1 MEEHM
6 MEVFEMLLDHGSL
19 GLFAAFLVWLY
30 TSMQKR
36 MDALVDRFQ
45 DQLDRKR
52 EDQKQE
58 ILEMRNRYDEVIANY
73 NKEISQTRLDVAD
86 KVKTILDWTSI
97 ADGKINSF
105 VVKLE
110 LLSDNND
117 ELKSSVNNTLEIIKT
132 IQQEQKI
139 KDMAR
144 MARQEKN
151 Q

>member
-1 MEEHM
+1 
-6 MEVFEMLLDHGSL
+6 
-19 GLFAAFLVWLY
+19 
-30 TSMQKR
+30 

-52 EDQKQE
+52 EAQKQE
-58 ILEMRNRYDEVIANY
+58 ILDMRNRYDEVIANY

-86 KVKTILDWTSI
+86 KVKSILDWT
-97 ADGKINSF
+97 AVTDGKVNSL

-117 ELKSSVNNTLEIIKT
+117 ELKVSVASVLEIIKN

-139 KDMAR
+139 KDLANIAR
-144 MARQEKN
+144 HNKDQ
-151 Q
+151 

>member
-1 MEEHM
+1 M

>member
-1 MEEHM
+1 

-52 EDQKQE
+52 EAYKQE

-73 NKEISQTRLDVAD
+73 NKEISETRLDVAD
-86 KVKTILDWTSI
+86 KVKSTLDWTGI
-97 ADGKINSF
+97 TDGKINSL

-117 ELKSSVNNTLEIIKT
+117 ELKIAVANILEIIKN

-139 KDMAR
+139 KDLANMAR
-144 MARQEKN
+144 HNKDQ
-151 Q
+151 

>member
-1 MEEHM
+1 MEI
-6 MEVFEMLLDHGSL
+6 FEMLLDHGSL

-45 DQLDRKR
+45 DQLDRIG
-52 EDQKQE
+52 ETQKQE
-58 ILEMRNRYDEVIANY
+58 ILEIRNRYDEVISNY
-73 NKEISQTRLDVAD
+73 NNEISKTRLDVAD
-86 KVKTILDWTSI
+86 KVKSILDWTVI
-97 ADGKINSF
+97 TEGKIQSI

-117 ELKSSVNNTLEIIKT
+117 EVKVIVTHILDAIKS

-139 KDMAR
+139 KDLASMAR
-144 MARQEKN
+144 SRKDP
-151 Q
+151 

>member
-1 MEEHM
+1 M

-52 EDQKQE
+52 EAYKQE

-73 NKEISQTRLDVAD
+73 NKEISETRLDVAD
-86 KVKTILDWTSI
+86 KVKSTLDWTGI
-97 ADGKINSF
+97 TDGKINSL

-117 ELKSSVNNTLEIIKT
+117 ELKIAVANILEIIKN

-139 KDMAR
+139 KDLANMAR
-144 MARQEKN
+144 HNKDQ
-151 Q
+151 

>member
-1 MEEHM
+1 MEEDM

-86 KVKTILDWTSI
+86 KVKTILDWTAI

-117 ELKSSVNNTLEIIKT
+117 ELKASVNTTLEIIKS

>member
-1 MEEHM
+1 

-52 EDQKQE
+52 EAYKQE

-86 KVKTILDWTSI
+86 KVKSTLDWTGVTD
-97 ADGKINSF
+97 AKINSL

-117 ELKSSVNNTLEIIKT
+117 ELKVAVASILEIIKN

-139 KDMAR
+139 KDLANMAR
-144 MARQEKN
+144 HSKDQ
-151 Q
+151 